1 MGLSRIVSKST
12 VFYGFFLAGFIYG
25 QAVSAEENLGSETT
39 SKEQML
45 ELLKLAPGEGA
56 APQPGMVM
64 RSMVKKPK
72 AVSMEIRF
80 DFNSTAVNDEAK
92 HQLRPVGEVMEELKD
107 QKFVVEGHTDSKGD
121 EAANQR
127 LSERR
132 AASVKKFLLNRY
144 EIEPSRITSVGKG
157 EADPLDPSD
166 PEGEA
171 NRRVKIVTYR

>member
-1 MGLSRIVSKST
+1 MGLSRIASKFT
-12 VFYGFFLAGFIYG
+12 ILYGLFLFGFIYG
-25 QAVSAEENLGSETT
+25 QSLSAEENLGFEVI

-45 ELLKLAPGEGA
+45 ELLRLPTS
-56 APQPGMVM
+56 

-80 DFNSTAVNDEAK
+80 DSASTAVNDEAK
-92 HQLRPVGEVMEELKD
+92 RQLRPVGEVMEELKD
-107 QKFVVEGHTDSKGD
+107 QKFVIEGHTDSKGD

-132 AASVKKFLLNRY
+132 AASVKKFLVNRY
-144 EIEPSRITSVGKG
+144 IIQPSRISPVGKG
-157 EADPLDPSD
+157 ETDPLDPSE
-166 PEGEA
+166 PENEV